1 VYFNDGGHLILYF
14 RGSFRNYSSR
24 FAAGKHSGEV
34 KAMYREFY
42 QMKKDAFGIQPLP
55 EVFFHS
61 KTHKDAWYYLLYGM
75 SSEEYFLLVT
85 GDYGLGKTTLCL
97 KIVQTLK
104 KKGEIPFTYISTPN
118 YSFSRILQEVAGNLG
133 LAVPEEDNEIQYNI
147 YHYLEDNNSRKR
159 FFLIIDDSQ
168 YLDMSILAKLQLFAN
183 FNYNGFFPI
192 RIIFFA
198 HTSFLEIL
206 KSPELEA
213 LGQRI
218 KRKCHLHPLAL
229 DETKEYIYFRL
240 LKSGA
245 PGVPAFTEDAVRG
258 VFDFSKGVPRLIN
271 NLCDTCLLLGAKQK
285 VTTIDTPIVT
295 HALEYVEGRF
305 GKSDNEVPLPSST
318 ADPVGSLLNFEDV
331 AKPES
336 PFLTGPEANQILTAG
351 ARPVEGNGGG
361 PAFAWKIVILAIV
374 LLTAGILIGLLI
386 DLKPLANKYLG
397 LLFNAS
403 R

>member
-1 VYFNDGGHLILYF
+1 
-14 RGSFRNYSSR
+14 
-24 FAAGKHSGEV
+24 
-34 KAMYREFY
+34 MYREFY

-104 KKGEIPFTYISTPN
+104 KKGEIPFTYISTPD
-118 YSFSRILQEVAGNLG
+118 YGFSKILQKVAGDLG
-133 LAVPEEDNEIQYNI
+133 LAVSEEDSEIQYNI
-147 YHYLEDNNSRKR
+147 YHYFENNNSRKR

-168 YLDMSILAKLQLFAN
+168 YLDMPILSKLQLFAN

-192 RIIFFA
+192 RIILFA

-213 LGQRI
+213 LSQRI
-218 KRKCHLHPLAL
+218 KRKCHLHPLGL

-245 PGVPAFTEDAVRG
+245 PGVPAFSEDAVRG

-271 NLCDTCLLLGAKQK
+271 NLCDTCLLLGAQQK
-285 VTTIDTPIVT
+285 VTTIDTPIVMQ
-295 HALEYVEGRF
+295 ALKYVEGKF
-305 GKSDNEVPLPSST
+305 GKSDGEVRLPSST
-318 ADPVGSLLNFEDV
+318 AAQVGPLPTFEDAV
-331 AKPES
+331 KPES
-336 PFLTGPEANQILTAG
+336 PLLTCEDAVKPESPVLASSEANQTSVVG
-351 ARPVEGNGGG
+351 APPVEGKSGG
-361 PAFAWKIVILAIV
+361 PALAWKIILIAIV
-374 LLTAGILIGLLI
+374 LFAAGILIGIFI
-386 DLKPLANKYLG
+386 DLKPLASKYFG
-397 LLFNAS
+397 VLFNAS

>member
-1 VYFNDGGHLILYF
+1 MAN
-14 RGSFRNYSSR
+14 FRNYSSR
-24 FAAGKHSGEV
+24 FAAGKHSRGV

-118 YSFSRILQEVAGNLG
+118 YGFSKILQKVAGDLG
-133 LAVPEEDNEIQYNI
+133 VAVPEEDSEIQYNI
-147 YHYLEDNNSRKR
+147 YHYFEGNNSRKPM
-159 FFLIIDDSQ
+159 FILIDDSQ
-168 YLDMSILAKLQLFAN
+168 YLDISLLGKLQLFAN

-192 RIIFFA
+192 RIILFA
-198 HTSFLEIL
+198 HTSFLEKL
-206 KSPELEA
+206 KSPQLEA

-218 KRKCHLHPLAL
+218 KRRCHLHSLGL

-258 VFDFSKGVPRLIN
+258 IFDVSKGVPRLIN
-271 NLCDTCLLLGAKQK
+271 NLCDTCLLLGAMQK
-285 VTTIDTPIVT
+285 ITTIDTPIVT
-295 HALEYVEGRF
+295 HALEYVEGKLE
-305 GKSDNEVPLPSST
+305 KSDSGDRPPSST
-318 ADPVGSLLNFEDV
+318 ADPVGPLLSFEDAV
-331 AKPES
+331 KQES
-336 PFLTGPEANQILTAG
+336 PFLVNPEANQTSAAG
-351 ARPVEGNGGG
+351 AVPVEAKSGE
-361 PAFAWKIVILAIV
+361 PVLAWKIILLALV

-386 DLKPLANKYLG
+386 DLKPLWSKYFG
-397 LLFNAS
+397 VLFNAS

>member
-1 VYFNDGGHLILYF
+1 
-14 RGSFRNYSSR
+14 
-24 FAAGKHSGEV
+24 
-34 KAMYREFY
+34 MYREFY

-104 KKGEIPFTYISTPN
+104 KKGDIPFTYISTPN
-118 YSFSRILQEVAGNLG
+118 YGFSKILQEVAVDLG
-133 LAVPEEDNEIQYNI
+133 LAVPEEDNEVQYNI

-168 YLDMSILAKLQLFAN
+168 YLDISILGKLQLFAN

-192 RIIFFA
+192 HIILFA

-213 LGQRI
+213 LDQRI
-218 KRKCHLHPLAL
+218 KRKCHLHPLGL

-258 VFDFSKGVPRLIN
+258 IFDFSKGVPRLIN

-285 VTTIDTPIVT
+285 VTTIDMPIVT
-295 HALEYVEGRF
+295 HALEYVEGKF
-305 GKSDNEVPLPSST
+305 EKSDSGVQLSSST
-318 ADPVGSLLNFEDV
+318 ADPVGPLLTFDDAV
-331 AKPES
+331 RPES
-336 PFLTGPEANQILTAG
+336 SSLVSFEVNEALTAEVP
-351 ARPVEGNGGG
+351 PVEGKNGG
-361 PAFAWKIVILAIV
+361 PTLAWKITLLAIV
-374 LLTAGILIGLLI
+374 LFAAGILIGLLI
-386 DLKPLANKYLG
+386 DLKPLASKYFG
-397 LLFNAS
+397 VLFNAS

>member
-1 VYFNDGGHLILYF
+1 
-14 RGSFRNYSSR
+14 
-24 FAAGKHSGEV
+24 
-34 KAMYREFY
+34 MYREFY

-97 KIVQTLK
+97 KIVQALK
-104 KKGEIPFTYISTPN
+104 KKGQIPFTYISTPN
-118 YSFSRILQEVAGNLG
+118 YGFSRILQEVADDLG
-133 LAVPEEDNEIQYNI
+133 LDVAEEDKDIQYNI
-147 YHYLEDNNSRKR
+147 YRCLENDNNRKR

-168 YLDMSILAKLQLFAN
+168 YLDMPILGKLQLFAN

-192 RIIFFA
+192 RIILFA
-198 HTSFLEIL
+198 HTSFLEKL

-213 LGQRI
+213 LDQRI
-218 KRKCHLHPLAL
+218 KRKCHLHPLGV

-245 PGVPAFTEDAVRG
+245 PGVPGFTEDAVRG

-271 NLCDTCLLLGAKQK
+271 NLCDTCLLLGAQQQ
-285 VTTIDTPIVT
+285 VTTIDAPIVA
-295 HALEYVEGRF
+295 HALEYVEGKF
-305 GKSDNEVPLPSST
+305 GGGDNGVRLPSST
-318 ADPVGSLLNFEDV
+318 ADPIGHPPTFDGAAKVENPLPVGS
-331 AKPES
+331 
-336 PFLTGPEANQILTAG
+336 EANQTLAARPLPTFDDAAKVENPFPVGSEANQTLAAG
-351 ARPVEGNGGG
+351 VRPVEGKSRG
-361 PAFAWKIVILAIV
+361 PALAWRIILFA
-374 LLTAGILIGLLI
+374 LLLFAAGILIGLLI
-386 DLKPLANKYLG
+386 DLKPLASKYFEV
-397 LLFNAS
+397 LFNAS